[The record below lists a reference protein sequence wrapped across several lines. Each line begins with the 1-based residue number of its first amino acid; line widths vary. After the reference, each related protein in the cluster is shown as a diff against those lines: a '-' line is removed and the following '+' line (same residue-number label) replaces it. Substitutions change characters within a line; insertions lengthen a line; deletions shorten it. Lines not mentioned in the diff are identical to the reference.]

1 MTQARCER
9 GSASLPSEGTN
20 TLASHSDATNHPLD
34 HAVEPHLWQIWAKW
48 PRNGER
54 RFHPLLC
61 HMLDVAHVTRLMWS
75 RALTAAQR
83 ARIAASLGLE
93 ESDSESWV
101 VFCAGLHDLGKASPA
116 FQTQLREKNPSD
128 AQMIDTWL
136 DEMGLNT
143 RGARW
148 APHGAISLLLMM
160 EFLEESPFGCGT
172 ELVRQ
177 IAAIVGAHHGLF
189 FTARQL
195 DEMSRQDL
203 MGDDSWKPVQRA
215 LTNRLAAALGG
226 LPERSPKG
234 ILANGDAM
242 AIAGLISVADWIG
255 SNTRRFNLAAPIPLP
270 PGALD
275 LSTYVS
281 ESMRHAQDSLA
292 DVFWDD
298 INLMDSPREF
308 RQLFPNIET
317 LRDVQKSV
325 VAIAR
330 DLEEPGLVIIEV
342 PMGEGKTEA
351 AMYLADHW
359 SVQLGQRGIYF
370 ALPTQATSN
379 QMFRRVRSFLHS
391 RFGDEEYVN
400 LHLAHGMAALSDEYR
415 KLPIVPRLAEA
426 SLYDKDAKN
435 EQRDAEYGA
444 VIAAEWFATAKRTL
458 LSAYGVGTIDQALL
472 SVLQVKH
479 GFVRLFGLG
488 GKTVIVDEVH
498 AYDVYMS
505 TLLQSLLEWLGAM
518 RTPVV
523 LLSATLP
530 ATRRHALLSH
540 YAQGAEWPVP
550 TFEDAPYPRVTY
562 VTAQKAGCEAI
573 TATVKARH
581 LGLRWVD
588 GSLPQEDDSGA
599 GDSKDFPLAA
609 SLAEALR
616 EGGCAAV
623 VCNTVRRAQAM
634 YRALEASF
642 AQVPPSERP
651 DLHLFHAQFRHAQ
664 RQALEDF
671 VLGAFGLDSD
681 GKRNPNRPHRAVLV
695 ATQVIEQSL
704 DLDFDVMVSDLAP
717 VDLLLQRAGRVHRH
731 EENEPRPTQLHEPTL
746 WICRPG
752 VDEERIPTFSRSDSF
767 IYEPYI
773 LLNTWYALNQGQAA
787 AVAIPGD
794 IEKLINAVYTE
805 ELTVPNDVS
814 AAFAARLQ
822 KTWREMK
829 NPQLRAISQAQGVL
843 IPSPWREDLYIQFNQ
858 QLEED
863 NPDAHASLQAKTR
876 DGEPSLPV
884 ILLDADAPRLKRSA
898 EPSLDDARKLLGDS
912 INLSHA
918 GLLRAIV
925 DQEKVPSG
933 WARTPW
939 LRNYRAIRLDAEGN
953 THYRS
958 VDGKRTYTLHLNPT
972 LGVIITAQNGEGR

>member
-1 MTQARCER
+1 MD
-9 GSASLPSEGTN
+9 
-20 TLASHSDATNHPLD
+20 SHSEATSHPLS
-34 HAVEPHLWQIWAKW
+34 HFVEPHLWRIWAKW
-48 PRNGER
+48 PRDAQR
-54 RFHPLLC
+54 RYHPLLC
-61 HMLDVAHVTRLMWS
+61 HLLDVAHVTRLMWP
-75 RALTAAQR
+75 RALTVAQR
-83 ARIAASLGLE
+83 ARIAGSMGLDE
-93 ESDSESWV
+93 PDGARWV
-101 VFCAGLHDLGKASPA
+101 AFWAGLHDLGKASPS
-116 FQTQLREKNPSD
+116 FQTQLREKNPED

-136 DEMGLNT
+136 AEMGLNT

-160 EFLEESPFGCGT
+160 EFLPASPFGCG
-172 ELVRQ
+172 EALVRQ

-189 FTARQL
+189 FTTLQL
-195 DEMSRQDL
+195 DEMSRHEL

-215 LTNRLAAALGG
+215 LAGHLAATLGG
-226 LPERSPKG
+226 LPERAPKG

-270 PGALD
+270 PGTLD
-275 LSTYVS
+275 LSAYTS
-281 ESMRHAQDSLA
+281 QSLQHAQDSLA

-308 RQLFPNIET
+308 RRLFPKIET
-317 LRDVQKSV
+317 LRDVQNSV
-325 VAIAR
+325 VEIAR
-330 DLEEPGLVIIEV
+330 DLDEPGLVIIEV

-379 QMFRRVRSFLHS
+379 QMFRRVRSFLHT
-391 RFGDEEYVN
+391 RFGDDEYVN

-426 SLYDKDAKN
+426 SLYDKDAKD

-444 VIAAEWFATAKRTL
+444 IIAAEWFAAAKRTL

-488 GKTVIVDEVH
+488 SKTVIVDEVH

-518 RTPVV
+518 RAPVV

-530 ATRRHALLSH
+530 AARRHDLLSH
-540 YAQGAEWPVP
+540 YARGAEWSVP
-550 TFEDAPYPRVTY
+550 AFEDAPYPRVSY
-562 VTAQKAGCEAI
+562 ATAQKAGCVAI
-573 TATVKARH
+573 AATAKARH

-588 GSLPQEDDSGA
+588 GSLPQGGDGGDGGA
-599 GDSKDFPLAA
+599 GDKKDFPLAA
-609 SLAEALR
+609 SLAEALH

-623 VCNTVRRAQAM
+623 VCNTVRRAQEL
-634 YRALEASF
+634 YRALEARF
-642 AQVPPSERP
+642 ALVPPSERP

-671 VLGAFGLDSD
+671 VLDAFGLKPD
-681 GKRNPNRPHRAVLV
+681 GKGNPNRPHRAVLV

-704 DLDFDVMVSDLAP
+704 DLDFDLMVSDLAP

-731 EENEPRPTQLHEPTL
+731 EENEPRPAQLHEPTL

-752 VDEERIPTFSRSDSF
+752 VDEEGVPTFSRGDSF

-773 LLNTWYALNQGQAA
+773 LLYTWYALGQGQAD
-787 AVAIPGD
+787 VVEIPGD
-794 IEKLINAVYTE
+794 IEKLIETVYAE

-829 NPQLRAISQAQGVL
+829 NPQVRAVSQAQGVL
-843 IPSPWREDLYIQFNQ
+843 IPSPWREDIYIQFNQ

-898 EPSLDDARKLLGDS
+898 EPSLRRRAHTPRLFDQPLTQRPAESNSGARDGSFGLGAHALAPE
-912 INLSHA
+912 LSRDQAGCRRERQLPLWRWQARLYATSQPHA
-918 GLLRAIV
+918 WC
-925 DQEKVPSG
+925 QHHES
-933 WARTPW
+933 
-939 LRNYRAIRLDAEGN
+939 
-953 THYRS
+953 
-958 VDGKRTYTLHLNPT
+958 
-972 LGVIITAQNGEGR
+972 